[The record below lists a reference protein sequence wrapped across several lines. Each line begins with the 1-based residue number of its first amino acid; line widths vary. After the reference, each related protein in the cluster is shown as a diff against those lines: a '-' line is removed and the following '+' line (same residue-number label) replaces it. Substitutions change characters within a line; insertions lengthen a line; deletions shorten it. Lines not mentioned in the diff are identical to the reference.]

1 MVHFVAFKKN
11 QMMLPQKDDPWCCC
25 FNPMPK
31 ARPKFLSLGLK
42 NLEGKGAKN
51 GEKNL
56 RGKNQRPASMA
67 WCAESVAGQTSP
79 VGATSNF
86 NRELC
91 CQKFRKI
98 ISYSLRMLD
107 KLKENQVWTI
117 PYLFIYLFKMIFL
130 SANFYV
136 FQCHVNYIT
145 REASP
150 MYPRPL
156 HTSEIP
162 CEAVGTKITL
172 KCNSKFMGKGEK
184 KTSRKNVTKKKRL
197 KMKHWKT
204 YQRSEKSSEQT
215 KNVWVWFTN
224 FLFKLAFG
232 QHPDIVVFVEPQWLL
247 F

>member
-1 MVHFVAFKKN
+1 M
-11 QMMLPQKDDPWCCC
+11 
-25 FNPMPK
+25 
-31 ARPKFLSLGLK
+31 
-42 NLEGKGAKN
+42 GK
-51 GEKNL
+51 KNL

-117 PYLFIYLFKMIFL
+117 PYLFIYIYLFKMIFL

-184 KTSRKNVTKKKRL
+184 KKSRKNVTKK
-197 KMKHWKT
+197 
-204 YQRSEKSSEQT
+204 
-215 KNVWVWFTN
+215 NVWKWNIEKHIKEVKNQVNKRKTSGFDSQTFSSN
-224 FLFKLAFG
+224 
-232 QHPDIVVFVEPQWLL
+232 LL
-247 F
+247 LDNIQI

>member
-1 MVHFVAFKKN
+1 
-11 QMMLPQKDDPWCCC
+11 
-25 FNPMPK
+25 
-31 ARPKFLSLGLK
+31 
-42 NLEGKGAKN
+42 
-51 GEKNL
+51 
-56 RGKNQRPASMA
+56 MA

-86 NRELC
+86 NWELC

-117 PYLFIYLFKMIFL
+117 LYLYTIYFKMIFL

-172 KCNSKFMGKGEK
+172 KCNSKFIGKGEK
-184 KTSRKNVTKKKRL
+184 KTSRKNVTKKKTSENETLKNISKKWKIKWTNEKRL
-197 KMKHWKT
+197 GLIHKLSLQTCFWTTSGYSSICWTPMIAFLKKFCTGRDESETSPGNAEPRTWPPFT
-204 YQRSEKSSEQT
+204 SWISFASGLDFGMLGWRSCSIDAHHLDPRNLT
-215 KNVWVWFTN
+215 
-224 FLFKLAFG
+224 
-232 QHPDIVVFVEPQWLL
+232 
-247 F
+247 